1 MNFKKLK
8 KYYKEVFDTPTET
21 KNLLTSTGPVSLKQI
36 VDEIYIV
43 DEKDNVLGVI
53 NNGFNNN
60 IQFVKPKQFI
70 KDINTYAVEF
80 DHEPYKED

>member
-1 MNFKKLK
+1 MKFKQLK
-8 KYYKEVFDTPTET
+8 KYYKDVLDTPTET
-21 KNLLTSTGPVSLKQI
+21 KNLITSTGSVSLKQI

-43 DEKDNVLGVI
+43 DEQDNVLGVI

-70 KDINTYAVEF
+70 KDLNTYAVEF
-80 DHEPYKED
+80 NHELYTE

>member
-1 MNFKKLK
+1 MKFKQLK
-8 KYYKEVFDTPTET
+8 KYYKEVLDTPTET
-21 KNLLTSTGPVSLKQI
+21 KNLITSTGPVSLKQI

-43 DEKDNVLGVI
+43 DEQDNVLGVI

-70 KDINTYAVEF
+70 KDLNTYAVEF
-80 DHEPYKED
+80 NHELYTE